1 MDHITVK
8 EPGFSEVVEK
18 KSRFL
23 GEVVPA
29 ATKEEAEEYIN
40 KVRKRHYDARHHC
53 FAYIV
58 GEPGSVDEITRAGD
72 DGEPQGTAGRPI
84 LDIMTAAGLHRSLIV
99 VTRYFGGT
107 LLGTGGL
114 VRAYSEAAQAAL
126 KDAKLLRIR
135 EGVLLRIE
143 CGYDAYGK
151 LSYSFGGRGLYIK
164 DSIFGE
170 KVTMELIV
178 PPDDII
184 SVKREILD
192 LTEGKCVMEEDGL
205 AYYEE
210 QI

>member
-178 PPDDII
+178 PPGDII